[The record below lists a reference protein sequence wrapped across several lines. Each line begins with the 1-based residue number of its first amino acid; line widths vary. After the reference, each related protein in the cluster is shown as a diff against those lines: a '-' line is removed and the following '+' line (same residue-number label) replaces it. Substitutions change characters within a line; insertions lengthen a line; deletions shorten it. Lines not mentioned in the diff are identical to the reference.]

1 MAKLSPMMTQYLKIK
16 EQHQDCMLF
25 FRLGD
30 FYELFFD
37 DALIVSKELDLTLT
51 GRDCGLK
58 ERAPM
63 CGVPY
68 HAVNIYIKK
77 LIKKGYKVA
86 ICEQTTLPTKGVQIV
101 EREVVRIVTP
111 GTIIEE
117 DLLEEGENN
126 YIVSLSMVEDKVGFA
141 YADVSTG
148 HFYIGAPLS
157 GNILTVV
164 HDELSRLNPAEILI
178 NKDFNKFLDE
188 NPSMKKHFDFS
199 CDEKLNEYYGLDYAK
214 ALVEKH
220 FQGNEDALNNAE
232 DSSMIASGALLK
244 YLSNT
249 QKNALLQLNK
259 VAFYKASHYMKID
272 TFTRNSLELTKTI
285 RNSKKKGSLL
295 WVIDKTSTSL
305 GSRKIK
311 QWLEQPLLDKKLI
324 EDRLDSVEFFKND
337 LMRIENLKEQLKYIK
352 DIQRLSTK
360 IAYANI
366 SPRECLMLKTSL
378 MVLPQVRELIKG
390 TKMALLDKCYDNID
404 NLKDVYDL
412 LDAAIVDN
420 PPATLKE
427 GGAIKSSY
435 NDNLNELHEIMENGK
450 SIIESVEKAER
461 EGTGIKTLKIKYNR
475 VFGYFIEVTKSN
487 LEQVPYRYIRKQT
500 LANSE
505 RYITE
510 ELKELEDK
518 ILGAKDKSVLLEQ
531 DIYNDIKNALKSQ
544 ITRLQKS
551 AEYISIV
558 DALIS
563 LATVANQNGYCKPE
577 INTEGIIDIKSGR
590 HPVVEAASNINSF
603 VPNNAYLDMKD
614 DRFIIITG
622 PNMSGKSTYLRQV
635 ALINI
640 MAQMGSFVPAI
651 TASLP
656 ISDRVFSRVGASD
669 DLFLGQS
676 TFMVEMTEVA
686 HILKNA
692 TKDSLIILDE
702 IGRGT
707 STFDGLSIA
716 WSVIEYICDK
726 QKIGAK
732 ALFATHYHQLSELEG
747 KIEGLKNYCVA
758 VKEYKNEIIFMRK
771 IIRGGSDKSF
781 GLHVA
786 MLAGIP
792 KPVLDRGEEILE
804 LLEKTDINNVS
815 VYDNT
820 FNDIVERKDT
830 KLKDSIDN
838 NELLTELMDEIKEV
852 DLTVTT
858 PIEAFMLIKKF
869 KDKLGQI

>member
-1 MAKLSPMMTQYLKIK
+1 MSKLSPMMTQYMKLK

-37 DALIVSKELDLTLT
+37 DAILASKELDLTLT

-86 ICEQTTLPTKGVQIV
+86 ICEQTTLPEKGVKLV
-101 EREVVRIVTP
+101 EREVIRIVTP

-117 DLLEEGENN
+117 DLLNESENN
-126 YIVSLSMVEDKVGFA
+126 YIMSLVYENGEIGFA

-148 HFYIGAPLS
+148 HFYIGTSLKD
-157 GNILTVV
+157 NLLTGLT
-164 HDELSRLNPAEILI
+164 DELSRLNPAEIII
-178 NKDFNKFLDE
+178 NDDFN
-188 NPSMKKHFDFS
+188 DF
-199 CDEKLNEYYGLDYAK
+199 LNEYPVLAK
-214 ALVEKH
+214 QYSFSIDAAIKEYYSAEYSGALVRKH
-220 FQGNEDALNNAE
+220 FQGNETMLE
-232 DSSMIASGALLK
+232 SVESSSMAASGALIK

-259 VAFYKASHYMKID
+259 VSIYKPSKFMKID

-285 RNSKKKGSLL
+285 RDSRKKGSLL

-305 GSRKIK
+305 GSRKIR
-311 QWLEQPLLDKKLI
+311 QWLEQPLLDK
-324 EDRLDSVEFFKND
+324 DQ
-337 LMRIENLKEQLKYIK
+337 IENRLSAVEYLKKDPMLMENIKEQLKYIK

-360 IAYANI
+360 IAYASIN
-366 SPRECLMLKTSL
+366 PRECLMLKTSL
-378 MVLPQVRELIKG
+378 QVLPELKKLIDRSK
-390 TKMALLDKCYDNID
+390 TSLLNECFDNID
-404 NLKDVYDL
+404 TLNDVYDL
-412 LDAAIVDN
+412 LDASIQDN
-420 PPATLKE
+420 PPT
-427 GGAIKSSY
+427 AIKDGGVIKSTY
-435 NDNLNELHEIMENGK
+435 NEVLSELLDIMENGQG
-450 SIIESVEKAER
+450 IIENIEKAER
-461 EGTGIKTLKIKYNR
+461 EQTGIKTLKIKYNR
-475 VFGYFIEVTKSN
+475 VFGYFIEVTRSN
-487 LEQVPYRYIRKQT
+487 LDLVPYRYIRKQT
-500 LANSE
+500 LANNE

-518 ILGAKDKSVLLEQ
+518 ILGAKEKSVSLEQ
-531 DIYNDIKNALKSQ
+531 DIFSDIKNALKTQ
-544 ITRLQKS
+544 IRRLQKS

-558 DALIS
+558 DTLVS
-563 LATVANQNGYCKPE
+563 LATVANENGYCKPE
-577 INTEGIIDIKSGR
+577 INTDGIIDIKSGR

-603 VPNNAYLDMKD
+603 VPNNSYLDMAA

-640 MAQMGSFVPAI
+640 LAQIGSFVPAI
-651 TASLP
+651 SASLP
-656 ISDRVFSRVGASD
+656 ITDRVFSRVGASD

-692 TKDSLIILDE
+692 TENSLIILDE

-716 WSVIEYICDK
+716 WSVTEYICDRK
-726 QKIGAK
+726 KIGAK

-747 KIEGLKNYCVA
+747 KIEGLKNYSVA

-771 IIRGGSDKSF
+771 IIKGGSDKSF

-792 KPVLDRGEEILE
+792 QLVIERGESILKQ
-804 LLEKTDINNVS
+804 LEAADINNVS
-815 VYDNT
+815 IYNNT
-820 FNDIVERKDT
+820 FNEILEGDKPETKEKKDRIEVLN
-830 KLKDSIDN
+830 KLA
-838 NELLTELMDEIKEV
+838 EEIKEV

-858 PIEAFMLIKKF
+858 PIEAFMLLKKY
-869 KDKLGQI
+869 KDKLG

>member
-1 MAKLSPMMTQYLKIK
+1 MATLSPMMTQYLKIK
-16 EQHQDCMLF
+16 EQHQDYMLF

-30 FYELFFD
+30 FYELFFE
-37 DALIVSKELDLTLT
+37 DALVASKELDLTLT

-77 LIKKGYKVA
+77 LIKKGFKVA
-86 ICEQTTLPTKGVQIV
+86 ICEQTTLPEKGVKLV

-117 DLLEEGENN
+117 DLLIESENN
-126 YIVSLSMVEDKVGFA
+126 YIVSLAAFNDSIGFA
-141 YADVSTG
+141 YADISTG
-148 HFYIGAPLS
+148 HFFISPPLK
-157 GNILTVV
+157 GNTVNLV
-164 HDELSRLNPAEILI
+164 HDELTRLNPAEILI
-178 NKDFNKFLDE
+178 NKDFADIVND
-188 NPSMKKHFDFS
+188 NPVLSKQFDFS
-199 CDEKLNEYYGLDYAK
+199 RDTNIDDYYQIDYAK
-214 ALVEKH
+214 SLVTKH
-220 FQGNEDALNNAE
+220 FQENRNILD
-232 DSSMIASGALLK
+232 MIEKETMMASGALLK

-259 VAFYKASHYMKID
+259 VSLYKASAYMKID
-272 TFTRNSLELTKTI
+272 PFTRNSLELTRTL
-285 RNSKKKGSLL
+285 RSGKKKGSLL

-311 QWLEQPLLDKKLI
+311 QWLEQPLLNKEEIEERLNAVEYFKKDI
-324 EDRLDSVEFFKND
+324 IK
-337 LMRIENLKEQLKYIK
+337 IENLKEELKYIK

-360 IAYANI
+360 IAYSTIN
-366 SPRECLMLKTSL
+366 PRECLMLKSSL
-378 MVLPQVRELIKG
+378 QVLPNIKSLISDSNSGLIK
-390 TKMALLDKCYDNID
+390 KCYDNID
-404 NLKDVYDL
+404 DLKDVYDL
-412 LDAAIVDN
+412 LDAAIEEN
-420 PPATLKE
+420 PPTNLKE
-427 GGAIKSSY
+427 GGAVKCSY
-435 NDNLNELHEIMENGK
+435 NDDLAELKNIMENGK
-450 SIIESVEKAER
+450 SLIESVEAAER
-461 EGTGIKTLKIKYNR
+461 ESTGIKTLKIKYNR
-475 VFGYFIEVTKSN
+475 IFGYFIEVTKSN
-487 LEQVPYRYIRKQT
+487 LSQVPYRYIRKQT

-505 RYITE
+505 RYITD
-510 ELKELEDK
+510 ELKNLEDK
-518 ILGAKDKSVLLEQ
+518 ILGAKEKSILLEQ

-544 ITRLQKS
+544 IKRLQQT
-551 AEYISIV
+551 AEHISVI

-563 LATVANQNGYCKPE
+563 LAIVANENSYCKPE
-577 INTEGIIDIKSGR
+577 INTIGTIEINSGR
-590 HPVVEAASNINSF
+590 HPVVEAASNVNSF
-603 VPNNAYLDMKD
+603 VPNNAYLDMAD

-640 MAQMGSFVPAI
+640 LAQIGSFVPAI
-651 TASLP
+651 SASLP
-656 ISDRVFSRVGASD
+656 VTDRVFSRVGASD

-692 TKDSLIILDE
+692 TEKSLIILDE

-726 QKIGAK
+726 NKIGAK

-747 KIEGLKNYCVA
+747 KIDGLKNYCVA

-792 KPVLDRGEEILE
+792 QDAIDRGQEILQ
-804 LLEKTDINNVS
+804 LLEKADINNIS
-815 VYDNT
+815 VYEESLVEIT
-820 FNDIVERKDT
+820 EKKDITDKKSKEKDII
-830 KLKDSIDN
+830 LS
-838 NELLTELMDEIKEV
+838 ELADEIKNI

-869 KDKLGQI
+869 KDKLC